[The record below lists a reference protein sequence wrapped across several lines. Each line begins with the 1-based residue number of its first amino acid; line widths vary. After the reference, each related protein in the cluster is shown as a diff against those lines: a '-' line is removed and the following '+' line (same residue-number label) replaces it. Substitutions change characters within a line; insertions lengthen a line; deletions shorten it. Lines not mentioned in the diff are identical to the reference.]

1 MHGRRLMISV
11 RASSPSGRLGH
22 VSPKRGKSR
31 IRALEVINRRFTT
44 YCHIAPDAAVCGL
57 SCAYLSGR
65 ITWWWP
71 VLLGAFWSPG
81 VGLANWLSAGG
92 GGGGAAAPLGVF
104 LVTTY
109 SWGEVVAFC

>member
-1 MHGRRLMISV
+1 MISV
-11 RASSPSGRLGH
+11 ASVITERSLGH

-44 YCHIAPDAAVCGL
+44 CCHIAPDAAVCGL
-57 SCAYLSGR
+57 TSAYLSGR

-81 VGLANWLSAGG
+81 VGLANWLSAGSG
-92 GGGGAAAPLGVF
+92 WCGAAAPMRLF
-104 LVTTY
+104 WMTTY
-109 SWGEVVAFC
+109 SW